1 MPMPFK
7 TKIAGIYLGVPHLPG
22 TKIVHICS
30 GDNVLVEVRACGPI
44 DPAIVVNK
52 MEGNAVLLE
61 SEWREMVQTIKDA
74 IDLAK
79 KI

>member
-30 GDNVLVEVRACGPI
+30 
-44 DPAIVVNK
+44 
-52 MEGNAVLLE
+52 E
-61 SEWREMVQTIKDA
+61 SLRQHARLK
-74 IDLAK
+74 
-79 KI
+79 